1 VNFSGTLLANPN
13 NGSRV
18 SGIIEVRELRGLMS
32 EVVQR
37 LEAGAKAPEFALPD
51 QDGKTISLASLSG
64 QKAVLYFYPAAGSPG
79 CTKEAADFQ
88 EALGEFS
95 KLGYRVIGI
104 SPDSVNRLKEFEDA
118 HELTFSLLSDPEVA
132 AHKAFGAFG
141 EKSLYGRLYR
151 GTLRSTII
159 INDSGVVEH
168 ALYNVKATGH
178 VNMLLKKLA

>member
-1 VNFSGTLLANPN
+1 MA
-13 NGSRV
+13 
-18 SGIIEVRELRGLMS
+18 

-37 LEAGAKAPEFALPD
+37 LEPGAKAPSFSLPD
-51 QDGKTISLASLSG
+51 QDDKQVSLQSLLG

-88 EALGEFS
+88 EALPQFEA
-95 KLGYRVIGI
+95 LGYRVIGI
-104 SPDSVNRLKEFEDA
+104 SPDSVTRLKEFEDA
-118 HELTFSLLSDPEVA
+118 HELTFSLLSDPDVQ

-141 EKSLYGRLYR
+141 EKSLYGRLYK
-151 GTLRSTII
+151 GTLRSTIVI
-159 INDSGVVEH
+159 DDKGLVEH

>member
-1 VNFSGTLLANPN
+1 
-13 NGSRV
+13 
-18 SGIIEVRELRGLMS
+18 MS

-37 LEAGAKAPEFALPD
+37 LETGAKAPDFALLD
-51 QDGKTISLASLSG
+51 QDGKTMSLSSLSG

-88 EALGEFS
+88 DALGEFS
-95 KLGYRVIGI
+95 RLGYRVVGV
-104 SPDSVNRLKEFEDA
+104 SPDSVKRLKEFEDA

-141 EKSLYGRLYR
+141 EKSLYGRLYK

-159 INDSGVVEH
+159 INEAGVVEH